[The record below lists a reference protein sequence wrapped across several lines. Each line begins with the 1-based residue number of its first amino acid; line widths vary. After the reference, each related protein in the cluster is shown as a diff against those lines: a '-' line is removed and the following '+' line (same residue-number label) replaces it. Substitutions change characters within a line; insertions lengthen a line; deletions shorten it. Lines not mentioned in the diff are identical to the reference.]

1 MSSGLVY
8 KRLLKMALP
17 KGQSAFLWGARK
29 TGKSTYLHSHYPKSL
44 YYDLLKSDIYLK
56 FAKAPH
62 LLREEILALNKAD
75 LNYPIIIDEVQKVP
89 QLLDEIHWLIEN
101 ANAQFILCGSS
112 ARKLKS
118 QGINMLGGRVW
129 GYTFYPLVY
138 SEISDFDLLRALNT
152 GLVPTHYLS
161 ENPRRALKAYV
172 QDYLTQEIKAEGLTR
187 NLPAFARF
195 LDSLVFSNGMLV
207 NYSNIARECAI
218 DAKTVKEYYQ
228 ILIDTLVGYFVE
240 PYTKKKGRDVISAT
254 PKFYLFDV
262 GVASF
267 LAKQT
272 ISALKGSEAG
282 NAFEH
287 FILMELMGYR
297 GLNDLDFDINF
308 WRTKTKLEVDFILD
322 GGRIAIEVKIDD
334 NVKKQ
339 DLRALVAFCDE
350 HKPEQAYVV
359 SRDARPR
366 KMTTVAGREILILP
380 WEIFL
385 KKLWNKEII

>member
-1 MSSGLVY
+1 
-8 KRLLKMALP
+8 
-17 KGQSAFLWGARK
+17 
-29 TGKSTYLHSHYPKSL
+29 
-44 YYDLLKSDIYLK
+44 
-56 FAKAPH
+56 
-62 LLREEILALNKAD
+62 
-75 LNYPIIIDEVQKVP
+75 
-89 QLLDEIHWLIEN
+89 
-101 ANAQFILCGSS
+101 
-112 ARKLKS
+112 
-118 QGINMLGGRVW
+118 
-129 GYTFYPLVY
+129 
-138 SEISDFDLLRALNT
+138 
-152 GLVPTHYLS
+152 
-161 ENPRRALKAYV
+161 
-172 QDYLTQEIKAEGLTR
+172 EGLTR

-339 DLRALVAFCDE
+339 DLRGLVAFCDE